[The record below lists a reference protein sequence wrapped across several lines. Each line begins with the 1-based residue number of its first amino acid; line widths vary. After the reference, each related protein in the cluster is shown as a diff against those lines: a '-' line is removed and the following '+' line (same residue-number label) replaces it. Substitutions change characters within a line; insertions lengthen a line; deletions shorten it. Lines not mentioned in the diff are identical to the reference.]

1 MQTRQL
7 KKKHFSWHLWR
18 FFSSF
23 FSSVFAAIVASSS
36 LSEQTL
42 EVALETFLFHHKFNW
57 LCPASVPANQ
67 CVVSGGKYYFNEDQS
82 DVVPTGVL
90 HFEELLL
97 ASRSHDFV
105 EKDFGTLWICRISRS
120 HSLMS
125 YVTSLMICFLPCPK
139 SAANLVQWLR
149 FESFP
154 VEQHATAVQ
163 IRKLIHESGSDM
175 PLWALGPVLK
185 SIRSICSF
193 DGDEK
198 IIWHKYF

>member
-1 MQTRQL
+1 MLIGLIGNRVRL
-7 KKKHFSWHLWR
+7 KSVYHFSTSKANANTTIKKNTFHDICED
-18 FFSSF
+18 FFLPFFHPFLLPSS
-23 FSSVFAAIVASSS
+23 SSS

-175 PLWALGPVLK
+175 PL
-185 SIRSICSF
+185 
-193 DGDEK
+193 
-198 IIWHKYF
+198 